1 MKHIVIDARIRRAS
15 TGRPIDRFIEY
26 LPKYDSKNKYT
37 ILIQPDDPIKSN
49 AKNISF
55 LTVPFK
61 QFSLNP
67 SQQVI
72 FAKQIKSLKPDLVFF
87 TMTAQAPLAYTGPSI
102 TFTHDLT
109 MLRYARAGR
118 YPEIVH
124 KLRMIGYRRLF
135 NQGNLRAK
143 TIIVPSKFVKDD
155 LSKYLPKVKDK
166 IEVVYESSEPVLASK
181 SKPLRGVNKPFIFH
195 VGSPFPHKNVEGL
208 VEAFSLLKLKFPN
221 LQLVLAGKKEFYFN
235 KIEEKIKSNKYRKDI
250 LITGFIGDEELKWL
264 YQNAEAYVLP
274 SLSEG
279 FGLPGL
285 EAMAHGCAVAS
296 SNATCLPEI
305 YGNAAE
311 YFDPYDVNDIAS
323 AVVKLMNDQNRK
335 NELIKNGQTQLKKYS
350 WEKMTKEIVA
360 IIHQNL

>member
-15 TGRPIDRFIEY
+15 TGRPVDRFIEY
-26 LPKYDSKNKYT
+26 LPKYDTKNRYT
-37 ILIQPDDPIKSN
+37 ILVQPDDPIKSN

-55 LTVPFK
+55 VPCPFK

-67 SQQVI
+67 SQQLI
-72 FAKQIKSLKPDLVFF
+72 FAKQISSLKPDLVFF
-87 TMTAQAPLAYTGPSI
+87 SMTGSAPLGYKGPNI

-143 TIIVPSKFVKDD
+143 SIIVPSKFVAND
-155 LSKYLPKVKDK
+155 LSSYIPKIKDR
-166 IEVVYESSEPVLASK
+166 INVVYESSEPSFPGK
-181 SKPLRGVNKPFIFH
+181 SEIIKEVKGPFIFH
-195 VGSPFPHKNVEGL
+195 VGSPFPHKNIDNL
-208 VEAFSLLKLKFPN
+208 IKAFELLKQNYPK

-235 KIEEKIKSNKYRKDI
+235 KLEQEISDHKYRKDI
-250 LITGFIGDEELKWL
+250 IIPGFITDGQLKWL
-264 YQNAEAYVLP
+264 YENAECYVLP

-285 EAMAHGCAVAS
+285 EAMAHSCALAS

-305 YGNAAE
+305 YGDAAE
-311 YFDPYDVNDIAS
+311 YFDPLKSEDIAR
-323 AVVKLMNDQNRK
+323 AVTKIMDDK
-335 NELIKNGQTQLKKYS
+335 KYKSDLIKKGQIQLGKYS

-360 IIHQNL
+360 IIDENL

>member
-15 TGRPIDRFIEY
+15 TGRPVDRFIEY
-26 LPKYDSKNKYT
+26 LPKYDSKNLYT
-37 ILIQPDDPIKSN
+37 ILIQPDDPIESK
-49 AKNISF
+49 AKNIKF
-55 LTVPFK
+55 VTTPFK

-67 SQQVI
+67 SQQLV

-143 TIIVPSKFVKDD
+143 TIIVPSNFVKDD

-166 IEVVYESSEPVLASK
+166 IEVVYESSEPALDVK
-181 SKPLRGVNKPFIFH
+181 GTPPTGVNKPFIFH
-195 VGSPFPHKNVEGL
+195 VGSPFPHKNIERL
-208 VEAFSLLKLKFPN
+208 IEAFSLLKPDFPD

-235 KIEEKIKSNKYRKDI
+235 KLEEKIKDNTYKKDI
-250 LITGFIGDEELKWL
+250 IIPGFISDEELKWL
-264 YQNAEAYVLP
+264 YQNAEMYVLP

-285 EAMAHGCAVAS
+285 EAMAHGCALAS
-296 SNATCLPEI
+296 SNATCLPEV
-305 YGNAAE
+305 YGNSAE
-311 YFDPYDVNDIAS
+311 YFDPRDVNDITR
-323 AVVKLMNDQNRK
+323 AVIKLMNDKKYK
-335 NELIKNGQTQLKKYS
+335 NELIKKGQSQLNKYS

-360 IIHQNL
+360 IINQNL